1 MTTIKL
7 FLWSR
12 SKFSSRSKIIPV
24 NNKIKGQLISEWN
37 FGVFKSPKK
46 PTKFLTDFCPSF
58 IKFILRLTVDIE
70 SSRSWGKKSIFVV
83 SGLVDL
89 SDEQVTKQIFQYLPA
104 NLTACL
110 TSATW
115 AIWSEVSKVLVTEF
129 NAFQAWV
136 RTTWSGLVNSKIN
149 ERINWGTYWE

>member
-7 FLWSR
+7 FLWSW

-70 SSRSWGKKSIFVV
+70 SSRSWGKKINIRSFRIGWFIWWASNKTNISIFTCK
-83 SGLVDL
+83 SDSL
-89 SDEQVTKQIFQYLPA
+89 SDISYMSHLIRGVQSFGDWIQ
-104 NLTACL
+104 
-110 TSATW
+110 
-115 AIWSEVSKVLVTEF
+115 
-129 NAFQAWV
+129 
-136 RTTWSGLVNSKIN
+136 
-149 ERINWGTYWE
+149 RIPSLS